1 MSRCEDCTSSKNCK
15 YHGSSQLY
23 RKDDSTPVIAL
34 LGQPNSGKSTI
45 FNMMTGSH
53 QHVGNWP
60 GKTVDQKE
68 GECKWNGQRMI
79 LADLPGSYS
88 LSAGS
93 DEEVITRDYIATG
106 NADLVLVM
114 ADASQLKRSLY
125 MLADFVGT
133 KVPAIL
139 VLNMMDVARGQ
150 GIAIDTAA
158 LSEKLGIP
166 VVPMSAIR
174 KKDYR
179 GLYETIETSLVQ
191 KPVIAVETMETA
203 KEKMAYID
211 ELLNGIITAEKDAHS
226 AFSKFDRLAL
236 SPVWGKLTAFS
247 IILVIFLLAM
257 IFSGIISG
265 TASALLTPLSGV
277 LRSGM
282 EAISIHPL
290 LISLICDVL
299 INVLYFAL
307 MMASFVLGITLGFNL
322 MEETGYMARIS
333 FLFDHTMSKVGLQGK
348 TIMPFFM
355 GLGCTIAGTT
365 GTRVV
370 DNWGQRVL
378 AIAMSWAVPCAATL
392 SVVPTIAIALFGS
405 TGGFLVMVAIFLFMF
420 LMMWV
425 VYKVFGNS
433 LAPKEE
439 RVGLIM
445 ELPPYH
451 KPAIKNTL
459 YVTFQRTLDI
469 FLRALRVISL
479 VSIVFFVLTYSSG
492 SSAENSIL
500 YKLGVLIEPVT
511 KFFGMKWQ
519 AFLAFCASA
528 ISKESL
534 LGVLNTLYG
543 TGGSLVS
550 STFSAKVSGTAT
562 AGISEILYANFTKA
576 EGLAFIFAISF
587 NMPCVSALAATARET
602 HSVKWTAKI
611 GVFYTLAALLI
622 ACIVYHVGLLIF

>member
-1 MSRCEDCTSSKNCK
+1 MSRCEACASSKNCK
-15 YHGSSQLY
+15 YHGSSQFY
-23 RKDDSTPVIAL
+23 KKDDGTPVIAL

-68 GECKWNGQRMI
+68 GECKWNGRRMI

-93 DEEVITRDYIATG
+93 DEEVITRDYIASG

-133 KVPAIL
+133 KVPAVL
-139 VLNMMDVARGQ
+139 VLNMMDVAKGQ
-150 GIAIDTAA
+150 GIVIDTDA
-158 LSEKLGIP
+158 LSRKLGIP

-174 KKDYR
+174 KNDYR
-179 GLYETIETSLVQ
+179 ALYECIENAFAQ
-191 KPVIAVETMETA
+191 KPVITGQAMYSA
-203 KEKMAYID
+203 KEKMDYID
-211 ELLNGIITAEKDAHS
+211 RLLDGVIAAEKDARR
-226 AFSKFDRLAL
+226 AFSKFDRKAL
-236 SPVWGKLTAFS
+236 SPVRGKLMAFG
-247 IILVIFLLAM
+247 IILLIFLLSM
-257 IFSGIISG
+257 IFSGVVSG
-265 TASALLTPLSGV
+265 IASAVLTPLSGV
-277 LRSGM
+277 LRAGM
-282 EAISIHPL
+282 EHIHVHAL

-307 MMASFVLGITLGFNL
+307 MMASFVLGISLGFNL
-322 MEETGYMARIS
+322 MEETGYLARIS
-333 FLFDHTMSKVGLQGK
+333 FLFDHTMSRVGLQGK

-392 SVVPTIAIALFGS
+392 SVVPTIAVALFGS
-405 TGGFLVMVAIFLFMF
+405 AGGFLVIVSIFLFMF
-420 LMMWV
+420 LMMWI

-433 LAPKEE
+433 LAPKDE

-451 KPAIKNTL
+451 KPAFRNIL

-479 VSIVFFVLTYSSG
+479 VSIVFFVLTYG
-492 SSAENSIL
+492 FGGSAENSIL

-511 KFFGMKWQ
+511 MFFGLKWQ

-550 STFSAKVSGTAT
+550 STFGAKVSGTAA
-562 AGISEILYANFTKA
+562 AGISEILSANFTRA

-587 NMPCVSALAATARET
+587 NMPCVSALAATARKT

-611 GVFYTLAALLI
+611 GVFYTLAALLVT
-622 ACIVYHVGLLIF
+622 CVVYHIGLLIF

>member
-1 MSRCEDCTSSKNCK
+1 MSSCEACAASKNCK
-15 YHGSSQLY
+15 YHGSSQFY
-23 RKDDSTPVIAL
+23 RKDDGTPVVAL

-88 LSAGS
+88 LSDGS
-93 DEEVITRDYIATG
+93 DEEVITRDYITSG

-133 KVPAIL
+133 KVPAVL
-139 VLNMMDVARGQ
+139 VLNMMDVAKGQ
-150 GIAIDTAA
+150 GISIDTDA
-158 LSEKLGIP
+158 LSRKLGIP

-179 GLYETIETSLVQ
+179 GLYESIENALAQ
-191 KPVIAVETMETA
+191 KPVIAGDTMSSA
-203 KEKMAYID
+203 KEKMDYID
-211 ELLNGIITAEKDAHS
+211 ELMDGVITAEKDAS
-226 AFSKFDRLAL
+226 RAFSKFDRKAL
-236 SPVWGKLTAFS
+236 SLVRGKLMAFG
-247 IILVIFLLAM
+247 IILLIFLLSM
-257 IFSGIISG
+257 IFSGVVSG
-265 TASALLTPLSGV
+265 ITSAVLTPLSGV
-277 LRSGM
+277 LRTGM
-282 EAISIHPL
+282 EHIHVHAL

-307 MMASFVLGITLGFNL
+307 MMASFVLGISLGFNL
-322 MEETGYMARIS
+322 MEETGYLARIS
-333 FLFDHTMSKVGLQGK
+333 FLFDNTMSKVGLQGK

-392 SVVPTIAIALFGS
+392 SVVPTIALFGS
-405 TGGFLVMVAIFLFMF
+405 TGGFLVMVSIFLFMF

-451 KPAIKNTL
+451 KPAFRNIL

-469 FLRALRVISL
+469 FLRALRVILL
-479 VSIVFFVLTYSSG
+479 VSIVFFVLTYG
-492 SSAENSIL
+492 FGGSAENSIL
-500 YKLGVLIEPVT
+500 YKLGVLVEPVT
-511 KFFGMKWQ
+511 MFFGLKWQ

-550 STFSAKVSGTAT
+550 STFGAKVSGTAA
-562 AGISEILYANFTKA
+562 AGISQILSANFTKA

-611 GVFYTLAALLI
+611 GVFYTLASLLI
-622 ACIVYHVGLLIF
+622 ACVVYHIGLLVF